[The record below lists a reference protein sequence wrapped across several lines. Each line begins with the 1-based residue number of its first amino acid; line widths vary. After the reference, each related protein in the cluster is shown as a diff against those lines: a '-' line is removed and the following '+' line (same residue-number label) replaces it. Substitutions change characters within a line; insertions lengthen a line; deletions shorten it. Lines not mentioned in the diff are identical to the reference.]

1 MTQPVQ
7 STSPY
12 GYSYYDP
19 TDDMSRTEG
28 TGGSPG
34 LPASVTEGSRGAASG
49 AESEPSAGELQ
60 CLPELLNAAGTC
72 ASAYL
77 ARQPQSTLSCVAA
90 THKLLDC
97 LTKAGDGR

>member
-7 STSPY
+7 SASLH

-19 TDDMSRTEG
+19 AEDMSRTEG

-34 LPASVTEGSRGAASG
+34 LAASLTDGSRGAPNG
-49 AESEPSAGELQ
+49 AESEPRARELQ
-60 CLPELLNAAGTC
+60 CLPELLNAAGSC

-77 ARQPQSTLSCVAA
+77 ARQPQSTLTCVGAA
-90 THKLLDC
+90 HKLLDC
-97 LTKAGDGR
+97 LTKASDGR